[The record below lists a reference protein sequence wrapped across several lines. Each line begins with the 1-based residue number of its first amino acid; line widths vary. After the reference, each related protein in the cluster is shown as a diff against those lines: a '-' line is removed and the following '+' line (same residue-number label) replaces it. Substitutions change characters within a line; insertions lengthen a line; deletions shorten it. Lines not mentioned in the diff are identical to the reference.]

1 MLSCRPDPRFISFKK
16 EGSVGIR
23 LTGGNDV
30 GIFVTA
36 VQPGSPAAQQGL
48 QPGDK
53 IIKVSNNYRME
64 VVEVMEAM
72 DVMEVP
78 SECSIFSK
86 LLLVAG
92 RDRTGVLMTPN
103 WSDYSRPGSSPHLSQ
118 NCLHH
123 FLAFIHSSSLEA
135 SINEIISLLARPE
148 IFQTF

>member
-1 MLSCRPDPRFISFKK
+1 MLPCRPDPRFISFKK

-53 IIKVSNNYRME
+53 IIKVRNKLQELMEVLE
-64 VVEVMEAM
+64 VVEVME
-72 DVMEVP
+72 VMEVP
-78 SECSIFSK
+78 
-86 LLLVAG
+86 

-103 WSDYSRPGSSPHLSQ
+103 WSDYSSVLTG
-118 NCLHH
+118 C
-123 FLAFIHSSSLEA
+123 I
-135 SINEIISLLARPE
+135 
-148 IFQTF
+148 TF